1 MVEKTYRLVVQ
12 GFLWPK
18 LDVKIVIACAIVLWR
33 IILICLAYVHAKCV
47 SVIQKESLS
56 MKQENVK
63 HVNR

>member
-12 GFLWPK
+12 GFLWPR
-18 LDVKIVIACAIVLWR
+18 LDAKAVIVYAIVLR
-33 IILICLAYVHAKCV
+33 KVILICLAYVHAKCV

>member
-18 LDVKIVIACAIVLWR
+18 LDVKTVIVCAIVLR
-33 IILICLAYVHAKCV
+33 KVILICLAYVRAKCV
-47 SVIQKESLS
+47 SVIQKESLL
-56 MKQENVK
+56 MKQGNVK

>member
-18 LDVKIVIACAIVLWR
+18 LDAKTVIVYAIVPWR
-33 IILICLAYVHAKCV
+33 VILICWAYVRAKCV
-47 SVIQKESLS
+47 SVIQKESLL
-56 MKQENVK
+56 MKQGNVK

>member
-1 MVEKTYRLVVQ
+1 MVEKTYGLVVQ

-18 LDVKIVIACAIVLWR
+18 LDVKTVIVSAIVLWKV
-33 IILICLAYVHAKCV
+33 ILICLAYVHAKCV
-47 SVIQKESLS
+47 SVIQKESLL